1 MKLPASRLVSLQAGP
16 QGFGAVGSGQLQGQ
30 GFDRRLLGFELRQLG
45 PGQGTTIKAIRRLDH
60 RGALPL
66 GPLQRLAGQ
75 APGLL
80 AGGHHP
86 PDPLQQPIQAGLVG
100 GCAGV
105 TG

>member
-1 MKLPASRLVSLQAGP
+1 MKVPAGRLVCFKAGP

-45 PGQGTTIKAIRRLDH
+45 PGGGTTIEAVRCLH
-60 RGALPL
+60 HGGAVPL
-66 GPLQRLAGQ
+66 GLLQCLGGS
-75 APGLL
+75 APALL
-80 AGGHHP
+80 AGGHHS

-100 GCAGV
+100 WCAGV